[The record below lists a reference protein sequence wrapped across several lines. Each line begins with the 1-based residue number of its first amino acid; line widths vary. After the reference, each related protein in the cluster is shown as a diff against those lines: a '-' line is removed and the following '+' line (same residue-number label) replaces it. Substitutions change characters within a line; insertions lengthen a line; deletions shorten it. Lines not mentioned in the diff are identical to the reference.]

1 MIHGGQEPKLNTTH
15 SISPPCP
22 LPMPTSALDVT
33 LDLPTQLVSKPRP
46 RVLLPE
52 PHFTIPQPQLSSY
65 IAHSDCIDSNRVLN
79 HVVRDSIVHP
89 KTTIAPLGDCSTSPK
104 LTFPPYESHL
114 GRQRLTPSIQT
125 TSKLEPCLLKS
136 SKMALTNAATVKW
149 KNETVASTGRHVSTN
164 FPNKSNSAS
173 HPDPTQGS
181 HTKDSHINAPVW
193 VARTSQIRQTHA
205 STPTSLS
212 YTPPDHDKLIRERDA
227 LEEELLLRYMQLR
240 KMEQRFSLE
249 LEYRDRE
256 LEAIKL
262 NVATARGAN
271 PASSNK

>member
-33 LDLPTQLVSKPRP
+33 LDLPTQLTHS
-46 RVLLPE
+46 E
-52 PHFTIPQPQLSSY
+52 
-65 IAHSDCIDSNRVLN
+65 HSDNFQIRAMSFKV
-79 HVVRDSIVHP
+79 I
-89 KTTIAPLGDCSTSPK
+89 
-104 LTFPPYESHL
+104 
-114 GRQRLTPSIQT
+114 
-125 TSKLEPCLLKS
+125 
-136 SKMALTNAATVKW
+136 KMALTNAATVKW

-173 HPDPTQGS
+173 SRPGGS